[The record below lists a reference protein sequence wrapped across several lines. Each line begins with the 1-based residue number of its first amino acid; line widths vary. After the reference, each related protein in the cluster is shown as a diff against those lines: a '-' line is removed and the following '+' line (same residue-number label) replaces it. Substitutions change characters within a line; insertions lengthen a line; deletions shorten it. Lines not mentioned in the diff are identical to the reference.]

1 MGNEDS
7 SQPLLDPG
15 VDLLPAA
22 QVEVTDTA
30 VRVIGEVE
38 RLIER
43 GEQLLIDVIK
53 DTGHVIAAPET
64 RPSNRQNA
72 PIGAL

>member
-53 DTGHVIAAPET
+53 DTGHFIAASKS
-64 RPSNRQNA
+64 RASNRQNA
-72 PIGAL
+72 PLGAL